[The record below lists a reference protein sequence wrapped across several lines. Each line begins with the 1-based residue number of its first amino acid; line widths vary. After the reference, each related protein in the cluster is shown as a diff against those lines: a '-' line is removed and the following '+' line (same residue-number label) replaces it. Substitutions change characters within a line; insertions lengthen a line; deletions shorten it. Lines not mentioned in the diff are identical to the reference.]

1 MADLARELLQ
11 THLSDDHLT
20 LFAQRLSEW
29 LIADLNTNDEAVPDF
44 TESRAKALLRA
55 ADVVDDPTRHSF
67 MKLVESNVTAVRLA
81 LYNLLQESELA
92 ENEEITALA
101 AVSGQSSP
109 PTTTEPINWSILAI
123 AAYAWK
129 GGYPLYQLDPASPPA
144 AYTPAGQIISRA
156 GHFMRQQVQRT
167 ATERDKLGQ
176 LVAYDETAVA
186 TNTPTLEQISSQGEV
201 APLPPYYRSPIPVN
215 YPEMAPDTVQIT
227 EEDTPD
233 MTLPMDEESVEETAV
248 PPRAPQITITEQDLS
263 DEQRPTTMPPL
274 RIDHSQIQSE
284 QPAPRPVART
294 RPQNEF
300 GRAVQRRY
308 RSRGPMTSTK
318 LRITVQEYT
327 DGPGLY
333 GVQVRVKCQGIRS
346 YVAGTTN
353 RDGKFLCE
361 LPVPRHA
368 GLTYD
373 AEITW
378 PRDIGGDVEQKSI
391 TLNAD
396 RTEFTL
402 PFYRRVY
409 K

>member
-1 MADLARELLQ
+1 MAESARELIQ
-11 THLSDDHLT
+11 AYIDNDHL
-20 LFAQRLSEW
+20 LVFAHRLAEW
-29 LIADLNTNDEAVPDF
+29 LIADLNRSDEAVPDF

-55 ADVVDDPTRHSF
+55 ANVVDDPTRHNF
-67 MKLVESNVTAVRLA
+67 AKLMENNITAVRLA
-81 LYNLLQESELA
+81 LYDLLKESELA
-92 ENEEITALA
+92 ANEEVAALA
-101 AVSGQSSP
+101 AVSGA
-109 PTTTEPINWSILAI
+109 TEPGDKPVAWTALAL
-123 AAYAWK
+123 AAFAWK
-129 GGYPLYQLDPASPPA
+129 DGYPLYQLDPASPPG
-144 AYTPAGQIISRA
+144 AYTPAGQLLSHA

-167 ATERDKLGQ
+167 ATERDKLGRQ
-176 LVAYDETAVA
+176 VAYQPTAA
-186 TNTPTLEQISSQGEV
+186 APGTPSLDQLSAQGQTP
-201 APLPPYYRSPIPVN
+201 PLPPHYRPPIPVR
-215 YPEMAPDTVQIT
+215 YSEVARDTIQIND
-227 EEDTPD
+227 EDTPD
-233 MTLPMDEESVEETAV
+233 LTLNVEEGIEDRV
-248 PPRAPQITITEQDLS
+248 IPPRAPQITITEQDLP
-263 DEQRPTTMPPL
+263 DEKRPATMPPI
-274 RIDHSQIQSE
+274 RIERSQV
-284 QPAPRPVART
+284 QPAPRPVINT

-300 GRAVQRRY
+300 GQAVQRRY
-308 RSRGPMTSTK
+308 RSRGPMSTTK

-353 RDGKFLCE
+353 REGKFLCE

-378 PRDIGGDVEQKSI
+378 PRDVGGDIERKSI

-402 PFYRRVY
+402 PFYRRVH